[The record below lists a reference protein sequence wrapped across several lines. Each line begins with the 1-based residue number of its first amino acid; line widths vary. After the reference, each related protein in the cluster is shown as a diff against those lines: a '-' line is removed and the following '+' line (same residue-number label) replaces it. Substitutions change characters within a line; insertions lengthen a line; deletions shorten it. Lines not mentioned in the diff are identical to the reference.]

1 MSFAELL
8 VILIVALI
16 VLGPERLPSLA
27 EKLGRLI
34 AKTRSLTDG
43 LKQEFD
49 QQLNQ
54 DQLKQ
59 NQQRAEQADK
69 LYKQDGVVDNKEK
82 VCHPERSEGSHQP

>member
-1 MSFAELL
+1 MGFAELL

-16 VLGPERLPSLA
+16 VFGPERLPQLA

-69 LYKQDGVVDNKEK
+69 MYKQDGIIENKDEAR
-82 VCHPERSEGSHQP
+82 HPERSEGSHQP